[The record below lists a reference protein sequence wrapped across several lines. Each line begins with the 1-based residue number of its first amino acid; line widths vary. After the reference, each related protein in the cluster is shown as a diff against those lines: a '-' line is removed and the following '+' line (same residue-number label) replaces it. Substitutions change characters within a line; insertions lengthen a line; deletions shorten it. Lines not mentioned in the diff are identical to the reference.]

1 MAGFEVHSFEV
12 VVAMNCFGKYTESTE
27 SLIPNEDVSEVIELS
42 DSEIKED
49 EDQTGEDV
57 EVGEEMEE
65 VSTITEEMEEVKLLT
80 DEELQ
85 RIAEEVDKREQ
96 ESAKKVEEKPDFV
109 AKLLEHC
116 INTILLE
123 ELTGVGQRMNA
134 FRKVLADGVSKFA
147 EREDAENSTA
157 KMDQFVDSFRA
168 AWKEWKKYEDAES
181 VVNVFMKEMD
191 NELWYPER

>member
-1 MAGFEVHSFEV
+1 
-12 VVAMNCFGKYTESTE
+12 MNCLRTYTESTE
-27 SLIPNEDVSEVIELS
+27 SLIRHEEE
-42 DSEIKED
+42 EED
-49 EDQTGEDV
+49 ENVVVLREAKREVLVKDQTGED

-65 VSTITEEMEEVKLLT
+65 EEKLLT

-85 RIAEEVDKREQ
+85 AIAEEVDKRE
-96 ESAKKVEEKPDFV
+96 EENVKKEKPDFV

-123 ELTGVGQRMNA
+123 ELNGVGQRMNA
-134 FRKVLADGVSKFA
+134 FRKALAEGVMKFA
-147 EREDAENSTA
+147 EREEAVDSTA
-157 KMDQFVDSFRA
+157 KMDRFVDSFRA
-168 AWKEWKKYEDAES
+168 AWKEWKKYEDGEH

>member
-1 MAGFEVHSFEV
+1 
-12 VVAMNCFGKYTESTE
+12 MNCFGKYTESTE
-27 SLIPNEDVSEVIELS
+27 SLIPNEDVPEVIELY
-42 DSEIKED
+42 DSEIKEEG
-49 EDQTGEDV
+49 EDQTGED
-57 EVGEEMEE
+57 EVGEE

-85 RIAEEVDKREQ
+85 RIAEEVDKRE
-96 ESAKKVEEKPDFV
+96 EENVKKAMEKPDFV

-134 FRKVLADGVSKFA
+134 FRKALADGVMKFA
-147 EREDAENSTA
+147 EREDAQDSTA
-157 KMDQFVDSFRA
+157 KMDRFVDSFRT
-168 AWKEWKKYEDAES
+168 AWKEWKKYEDGEHM
-181 VVNVFMKEMD
+181 VNVFMKEMD

>member
-1 MAGFEVHSFEV
+1 
-12 VVAMNCFGKYTESTE
+12 MNCFGKYTESTE

-42 DSEIKED
+42 DSEIKD
-49 EDQTGEDV
+49 EDQTGED

-65 VSTITEEMEEVKLLT
+65 VSAITEEMEEVKLLT

-96 ESAKKVEEKPDFV
+96 ESEKKVLENPDFV
-109 AKLLEHC
+109 AKLVEHC

-123 ELTGVGQRMNA
+123 EMTGVGQKMNA
-134 FRKVLADGVSKFA
+134 FRKVLADGLLKFA
-147 EREDAENSTA
+147 EREDAQDSRA
-157 KMDQFVDSFRA
+157 KLDRFVDSFRT
-168 AWKEWKKYEDAES
+168 AWKEWKKEEDAES
-181 VVNVFMKEMD
+181 VVNVFMQGMD

>member
-1 MAGFEVHSFEV
+1 
-12 VVAMNCFGKYTESTE
+12 MNCLRTYTESTE
-27 SLIPNEDVSEVIELS
+27 SLISR
-42 DSEIKED
+42 
-49 EDQTGEDV
+49 EDQTEDQTEED
-57 EVGEEMEE
+57 EVREEMEE
-65 VSTITEEMEEVKLLT
+65 EQTEEKMEEEEKLLMN
-80 DEELQ
+80 EELQ

-96 ESAKKVEEKPDFV
+96 ESVKKAMEKPDFV

-134 FRKVLADGVSKFA
+134 FRKALADGVMKFA
-147 EREDAENSTA
+147 EREDAQDSTA
-157 KMDQFVDSFRA
+157 KMNRFVDSFRT
-168 AWKEWKKYEDAES
+168 AWKEWKKYEDGEH